1 MINASNPNFKLA
13 KQQILHGL
21 DKFASFSNDM
31 DRKFPAYG
39 FEPFT
44 QKLGNLE
51 NIMQSASGLVFLL
64 MR

>member
-1 MINASNPNFKLA
+1 
-13 KQQILHGL
+13 
-21 DKFASFSNDM
+21 M

-51 NIMQSASGLVFLL
+51 NIMQSASSPCFSIDEIDEIEKFSLH
-64 MR
+64 